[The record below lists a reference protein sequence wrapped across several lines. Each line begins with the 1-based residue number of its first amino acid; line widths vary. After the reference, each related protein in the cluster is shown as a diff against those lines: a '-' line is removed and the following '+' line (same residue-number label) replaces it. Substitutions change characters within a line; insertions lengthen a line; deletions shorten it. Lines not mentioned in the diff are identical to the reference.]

1 MEPQGLLTCSQKP
14 AKSRSCTFCNMLVI
28 LWWGTVTL
36 TEYEMTNNLGS
47 ETLNET
53 ITNEA

>member
-1 MEPQGLLTCSQKP
+1 MKPQGLTCSQKP
-14 AKSRSCTFCNMLVI
+14 AKSRSCTFRNMLVTL